1 MPEKAAWTTHPG
13 TRAGGRTDGRRRR
26 PAAAVMI
33 ASAPAMAAA
42 TEMATPTKMVR
53 WLLKLFSG
61 REAITMSR
69 ALASTETVAT
79 AKAVNFD
86 LFIFDRVTMV

>member
-1 MPEKAAWTTHPG
+1 MSEKAAWTTHPG
-13 TRAGGRTDGRRRR
+13 TRAGGRTDGRRR
-26 PAAAVMI
+26 PAAAVMT

-79 AKAVNFD
+79 AKAVDFD